1 MHVNW
6 SFSKKNWSFNLI
18 FKILKLKLLLLLTKS
33 NFLQDEGSILEGFAK
48 SILDASL
55 CWRV

>member
-1 MHVNW
+1 MHV
-6 SFSKKNWSFNLI
+6 NWSFNLI
-18 FKILKLKLLLLLTKS
+18 FKILKLKLLFLLTES

-48 SILDASL
+48 GALDASL